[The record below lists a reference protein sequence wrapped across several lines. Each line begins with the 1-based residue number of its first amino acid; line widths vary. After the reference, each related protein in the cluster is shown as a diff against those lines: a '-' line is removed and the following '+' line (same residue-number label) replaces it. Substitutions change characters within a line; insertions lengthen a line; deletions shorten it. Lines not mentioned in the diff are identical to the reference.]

1 MGSTGVPLR
10 RWSWLLLRSFPASFA
25 PRRLPA
31 ARLRYPACSTRC
43 TLTRGSSRLLWDLS
57 CIGCSCPLRRGRAA
71 HSAGVVSLA
80 NRCAGLTT
88 PSAPSLRSAHPP
100 LLCEEGNLHPARDFD
115 THQVQGFGERLT
127 HDIHYENIE
136 KFPVHIRFGND
147 PIPVIKEIE
156 SLSESERM
164 FRQSRRF
171 KRDEDLMP
179 DLVHTQRE
187 IDEFPD
193 IIRLV
198 EIYPQFR
205 IVQHFLDTAE
215 IEPGIA
221 LAQFMEDVIAAYRSI
236 LDIGSGFAIEIQ
248 CFLEIE
254 RDNRRAGKLQ

>member
-1 MGSTGVPLR
+1 MRGRKATKLRPMLIPFLAVSPASRDVYWRMVSAGTDSSTLR
-10 RWSWLLLRSFPASFA
+10 RFDSFGCRQFFHSSID
-25 PRRLPA
+25 RR
-31 ARLRYPACSTRC
+31 Y
-43 TLTRGSSRLLWDLS
+43 
-57 CIGCSCPLRRGRAA
+57 
-71 HSAGVVSLA
+71 SA
-80 NRCAGLTT
+80 
-88 PSAPSLRSAHPP
+88 
-100 LLCEEGNLHPARDFD
+100 LHPSRDFD

-136 KFPVHIRFGND
+136 KFPVRILFGND
-147 PIPVIKEIE
+147 PIPVIEEIE

-179 DLVHTQRE
+179 NLVHTQRE

-193 IIRLV
+193 IMRLV

-205 IVQHFLDTAE
+205 IVQHLLDTAE